1 MVAEVFSAMIQGIE
15 GQIVKIQVDI
25 SNGLP
30 NFNMI
35 GYLSNEV
42 KESKERVRT
51 ALNNI
56 GVLLP
61 PKRIS
66 VNFAPAD
73 FRKCGT
79 SFDIGVA
86 AAILLAMDFVPE
98 TYIKDTLFVGEL
110 SLNGQI
116 CPISGVLPIVV
127 AASKRGIKRCIV
139 AQENVAEAAFV
150 EQMEVI
156 GCRNLEE
163 LFFYLKHGYIIND
176 DSGEILEN
184 SGNISEDSGKECT
197 IQDVKKSQEISES
210 TRSLNLLVKDILE
223 NADEDKISVTDFS
236 EVKGQVMAK
245 RAMEIAAAG
254 YHNLMLGGPPG
265 VGKSMLASC
274 ISGIMPQMTTE
285 EMIDTTIIYS
295 AKGLLKDSFSLIT
308 KRPFRNPS
316 LAVTQAGMFG
326 GGMTPQPGE
335 ISLAHHGILFLDE
348 FPEYISLFSMLIDA
362 IKTGATLVLVGD
374 IHQLE
379 SVGPGAVLHDLLDIN
394 DKFIPKCMLT
404 DVFRQ
409 KGGSPIIDNSKR
421 INEGRTSLVTGKDF
435 QIIQT
440 KTETE
445 SMEKVKGIMKKYYDP
460 KDPFKIQILCP
471 SKEGISGV
479 VNQNTILQECLN
491 TSKDKI
497 FYGKGCYKVN
507 DKIIMTKNN
516 YEADYYNGDIGIIRS
531 IDKNKQLHVEI
542 REKEYVLTRD
552 MMEDIRL
559 AYGMTIHKSQGSEF
573 PIVIVVM
580 PMKPKIMLVR
590 NLLYTAITRAKK
602 QCIIINE
609 GTALETAIKTI
620 QAGNRRTRLK
630 TLLEQRGMC

>member
-150 EQMEVI
+150 EQMEVV

-236 EVKGQVMAK
+236 EVKGQAMAK

-285 EMIDTTIIYS
+285 EMIDT
-295 AKGLLKDSFSLIT
+295 
-308 KRPFRNPS
+308 
-316 LAVTQAGMFG
+316 V
-326 GGMTPQPGE
+326 
-335 ISLAHHGILFLDE
+335 ISLYLNNNISEKDLQNHIGDLQEELLLMHTAYKEEKEKHPVRLGTDTYETKSGTEAVSGLYEVYEKMLDDLS
-348 FPEYISLFSMLIDA
+348 SLS
-362 IKTGATLVLVGD
+362 GD
-374 IHQLE
+374 K
-379 SVGPGAVLHDLLDIN
+379 
-394 DKFIPKCMLT
+394 DKFTYTKLIY
-404 DVFRQ
+404 
-409 KGGSPIIDNSKR
+409 N
-421 INEGRTSLVTGKDF
+421 NE
-435 QIIQT
+435 IA
-440 KTETE
+440 
-445 SMEKVKGIMKKYYDP
+445 
-460 KDPFKIQILCP
+460 
-471 SKEGISGV
+471 
-479 VNQNTILQECLN
+479 
-491 TSKDKI
+491 DKI
-497 FYGKGCYKVN
+497 AAYKAAL
-507 DKIIMTKNN
+507 ICTS
-516 YEADYYNGDIGIIRS
+516 E
-531 IDKNKQLHVEI
+531 
-542 REKEYVLTRD
+542 EKET
-552 MMEDIRL
+552 
-559 AYGMTIHKSQGSEF
+559 
-573 PIVIVVM
+573 
-580 PMKPKIMLVR
+580 
-590 NLLYTAITRAKK
+590 N
-602 QCIIINE
+602 NN
-609 GTALETAIKTI
+609 
-620 QAGNRRTRLK
+620 GN
-630 TLLEQRGMC
+630 

>member
-56 GVLLP
+56 GILLP

-86 AAILLAMDFVPE
+86 AAILLAMNLVPE
-98 TYIKDTLFVGEL
+98 TYITDTLFIGEL

-127 AASKRGIKRCIV
+127 AASKRGIERCIV

-163 LFFYLKHGYIIND
+163 LFSYLKHGYIINT
-176 DSGEILEN
+176 DSGEISEN
-184 SGNISEDSGKECT
+184 SGKESEDSGKRLRNRKECMV
-197 IQDVKKSQEISES
+197 QDVENLQEMSEG
-210 TRSLNLLVKDILE
+210 TQSLNLKGTVLVKDILE
-223 NADEDKISVTDFS
+223 NAEEDRISVTDFS
-236 EVKGQVMAK
+236 EVKGQAMAK

-295 AKGLLKDSFSLIT
+295 AKGLLKDSFSLVS

-326 GGMTPQPGE
+326 GGTTPQPGE

-348 FPEYISLFSMLIDA
+348 FPEYKREIIEMLRVPLEKHEISIVRKEQTLTFPADFLLTVCANSCGCGYYPLERCRCTYRQIIKYQSRISGPILDRIDLFVRCEEIGYD
-362 IKTGATLVLVGD
+362 TLTSDSKEESSAD
-374 IHQLE
+374 IRKRVTKAWEIQKERFVQSTTLFNGRMSKSEVE
-379 SVGPGAVLHDLLDIN
+379 SYCLLDEEGQQLM
-394 DKFIPKCMLT
+394 KEAFSVFQLT
-404 DVFRQ
+404 GRSYFKILKVARTIADLEGSYDIKSRHVEEALYFRQ
-409 KGGSPIIDNSKR
+409 KG
-421 INEGRTSLVTGKDF
+421 EGRV
-435 QIIQT
+435 
-440 KTETE
+440 
-445 SMEKVKGIMKKYYDP
+445 KV
-460 KDPFKIQILCP
+460 
-471 SKEGISGV
+471 
-479 VNQNTILQECLN
+479 
-491 TSKDKI
+491 
-497 FYGKGCYKVN
+497 
-507 DKIIMTKNN
+507 
-516 YEADYYNGDIGIIRS
+516 R
-531 IDKNKQLHVEI
+531 
-542 REKEYVLTRD
+542 
-552 MMEDIRL
+552 
-559 AYGMTIHKSQGSEF
+559 
-573 PIVIVVM
+573 
-580 PMKPKIMLVR
+580 
-590 NLLYTAITRAKK
+590 
-602 QCIIINE
+602 
-609 GTALETAIKTI
+609 
-620 QAGNRRTRLK
+620 
-630 TLLEQRGMC
+630 

>member
-139 AQENVAEAAFV
+139 TQENVAEASFV

-184 SGNISEDSGKECT
+184 SGNISEDSGKGLRNGKECT
-197 IQDVKKSQEISES
+197 VQDVEKSQEILEG
-210 TRSLNLLVKDILE
+210 TRSLNLKSTVLVKDILE

-265 VGKSMLASC
+265 VGKSLLASS
-274 ISGIMPQMTTE
+274 ISAIMSQMTTE

-348 FPEYISLFSMLIDA
+348 FPEYKREIIEMLRVPLEKHEISIVRKEQTLTFPADFLLSVCANSCPCGYYPMDKCRCTYRQIVKYQNRISGPILDRIDLFVRCEEIGYEALTSNSKEESSADIRKRVSKAWEIQKERFAQSTTLFNGRMNKNEVEIYCKLDEEGQQLMKEAFSVFQLTGRSYFKILKVARTIADLEGSYD
-362 IKTGATLVLVGD
+362 IKSRHVEEALY
-374 IHQLE
+374 
-379 SVGPGAVLHDLLDIN
+379 
-394 DKFIPKCMLT
+394 
-404 DVFRQ
+404 FRQ
-409 KGGSPIIDNSKR
+409 KG
-421 INEGRTSLVTGKDF
+421 EGRV
-435 QIIQT
+435 
-440 KTETE
+440 
-445 SMEKVKGIMKKYYDP
+445 KV
-460 KDPFKIQILCP
+460 
-471 SKEGISGV
+471 
-479 VNQNTILQECLN
+479 
-491 TSKDKI
+491 
-497 FYGKGCYKVN
+497 
-507 DKIIMTKNN
+507 
-516 YEADYYNGDIGIIRS
+516 R
-531 IDKNKQLHVEI
+531 
-542 REKEYVLTRD
+542 
-552 MMEDIRL
+552 
-559 AYGMTIHKSQGSEF
+559 
-573 PIVIVVM
+573 
-580 PMKPKIMLVR
+580 
-590 NLLYTAITRAKK
+590 
-602 QCIIINE
+602 
-609 GTALETAIKTI
+609 
-620 QAGNRRTRLK
+620 
-630 TLLEQRGMC
+630 

>member
-150 EQMEVI
+150 EQMEVV

-348 FPEYISLFSMLIDA
+348 FPEY
-362 IKTGATLVLVGD
+362 
-374 IHQLE
+374 
-379 SVGPGAVLHDLLDIN
+379 
-394 DKFIPKCMLT
+394 
-404 DVFRQ
+404 
-409 KGGSPIIDNSKR
+409 
-421 INEGRTSLVTGKDF
+421 
-435 QIIQT
+435 
-440 KTETE
+440 
-445 SMEKVKGIMKKYYDP
+445 
-460 KDPFKIQILCP
+460 
-471 SKEGISGV
+471 
-479 VNQNTILQECLN
+479 TILQECLN

>member
-56 GVLLP
+56 GILLP

-79 SFDIGVA
+79 AFDIGVA
-86 AAILLAMDFVPE
+86 AAILLAMNLVPE
-98 TYIKDTLFVGEL
+98 TYIADTLFIGEL

-163 LFFYLKHGYIIND
+163 LFSYLKHGYIINT
-176 DSGEILEN
+176 DSGEISEN
-184 SGNISEDSGKECT
+184 SGKDSEDSGKRLRNGKECT
-197 IQDVKKSQEISES
+197 VQDVENLQEISEG
-210 TRSLNLLVKDILE
+210 TQSLNLKGTVLVKDILE
-223 NADEDKISVTDFS
+223 NAEEDRTSVTDFS

-295 AKGLLKDSFSLIT
+295 AKGLLKDSFSLVS

-326 GGMTPQPGE
+326 GGTTPQPGE

-348 FPEYISLFSMLIDA
+348 FPEYKREIIEMLRVPLEKHEISIVRKEQTLTFPADFLLTVCANSCGCGYYPLERCRCTYRQIIKYQSRISGPILDRIDLFVRCEEIGYD
-362 IKTGATLVLVGD
+362 TLTSDSKEESSAD
-374 IHQLE
+374 IRKRVTKAWEIQKERFVQSNTLFNGRMSKSEVE
-379 SVGPGAVLHDLLDIN
+379 SYCLLDEEGQQLM
-394 DKFIPKCMLT
+394 KEAFSVFQLT
-404 DVFRQ
+404 GRSYFKILKVARTIADLEGSYDIKSRHVEEALYFRQ
-409 KGGSPIIDNSKR
+409 KG
-421 INEGRTSLVTGKDF
+421 EGRV
-435 QIIQT
+435 
-440 KTETE
+440 
-445 SMEKVKGIMKKYYDP
+445 KV
-460 KDPFKIQILCP
+460 
-471 SKEGISGV
+471 
-479 VNQNTILQECLN
+479 
-491 TSKDKI
+491 
-497 FYGKGCYKVN
+497 
-507 DKIIMTKNN
+507 
-516 YEADYYNGDIGIIRS
+516 R
-531 IDKNKQLHVEI
+531 
-542 REKEYVLTRD
+542 
-552 MMEDIRL
+552 
-559 AYGMTIHKSQGSEF
+559 
-573 PIVIVVM
+573 
-580 PMKPKIMLVR
+580 
-590 NLLYTAITRAKK
+590 
-602 QCIIINE
+602 
-609 GTALETAIKTI
+609 
-620 QAGNRRTRLK
+620 
-630 TLLEQRGMC
+630 

>member
-56 GVLLP
+56 GILLP

-86 AAILLAMDFVPE
+86 AAILLVMDFVPE
-98 TYIKDTLFVGEL
+98 TYITDTLFVGEL

-163 LFFYLKHGYIIND
+163 LFFYLKHGYIVND

-184 SGNISEDSGKECT
+184 SGNISEDSGKELRNGKECT
-197 IQDVKKSQEISES
+197 VQDVEKSQEISEG
-210 TRSLNLLVKDILE
+210 TRSLNLKSTVLVKDILE
-223 NADEDKISVTDFS
+223 NAEEDRISVTDFS

-254 YHNLMLGGPPG
+254 YHNLMLSGPPG

-348 FPEYISLFSMLIDA
+348 FPEYKREIIEMLRVPLEKHEISIVRKEQTLTFPADFLLSVCANSCPCGYYPMDKCRCTYRQIVKDQNRISGPILDRIDLFVRCEEIGYEALTSNSKEESSADIRKRVTKAWEIQKERFAQSTTLFNGRMNKNEVESYCKLDGEGQQLMKEAFSVFQLTGRSYFKILKVARTIADLEGSYD
-362 IKTGATLVLVGD
+362 IKSRHVEEALY
-374 IHQLE
+374 
-379 SVGPGAVLHDLLDIN
+379 
-394 DKFIPKCMLT
+394 
-404 DVFRQ
+404 FRQ
-409 KGGSPIIDNSKR
+409 KG
-421 INEGRTSLVTGKDF
+421 EGRV
-435 QIIQT
+435 
-440 KTETE
+440 
-445 SMEKVKGIMKKYYDP
+445 KV
-460 KDPFKIQILCP
+460 
-471 SKEGISGV
+471 
-479 VNQNTILQECLN
+479 
-491 TSKDKI
+491 
-497 FYGKGCYKVN
+497 
-507 DKIIMTKNN
+507 
-516 YEADYYNGDIGIIRS
+516 R
-531 IDKNKQLHVEI
+531 
-542 REKEYVLTRD
+542 
-552 MMEDIRL
+552 
-559 AYGMTIHKSQGSEF
+559 
-573 PIVIVVM
+573 
-580 PMKPKIMLVR
+580 
-590 NLLYTAITRAKK
+590 
-602 QCIIINE
+602 
-609 GTALETAIKTI
+609 
-620 QAGNRRTRLK
+620 
-630 TLLEQRGMC
+630 

>member
-56 GVLLP
+56 GILLP

-86 AAILLAMDFVPE
+86 AAILLVMDFVPE
-98 TYIKDTLFVGEL
+98 TYITDTLFVGEL

-163 LFFYLKHGYIIND
+163 LFFYLKHGYIVND

-184 SGNISEDSGKECT
+184 SGNISEDSGKELRNGKECT
-197 IQDVKKSQEISES
+197 VQDVEKSQEISEG
-210 TRSLNLLVKDILE
+210 TRSLNLKSTVLVKDILE
-223 NADEDKISVTDFS
+223 NAEEDRISVTDFS

-254 YHNLMLGGPPG
+254 YHNLMLSGPPG

-348 FPEYISLFSMLIDA
+348 FPEYKREIIEMLRVPLEKHEISIVRKEQTLTFPADFLLSVCANSCPCGYYPMDKCRCTYRQIVKYQNRISGPILDRIDLFVRCEEIGYEALTSNSKEESSADIRKRVTKAWEIQKERFAQSTTLFNGRMNKNEVESYCKLDGEGQQLMKEAFSVFQLTGRSYFKILKVARTIADLEGSYD
-362 IKTGATLVLVGD
+362 IKSRHVEEALY
-374 IHQLE
+374 
-379 SVGPGAVLHDLLDIN
+379 
-394 DKFIPKCMLT
+394 
-404 DVFRQ
+404 FRQ
-409 KGGSPIIDNSKR
+409 KG
-421 INEGRTSLVTGKDF
+421 EGRV
-435 QIIQT
+435 
-440 KTETE
+440 
-445 SMEKVKGIMKKYYDP
+445 KV
-460 KDPFKIQILCP
+460 
-471 SKEGISGV
+471 
-479 VNQNTILQECLN
+479 
-491 TSKDKI
+491 
-497 FYGKGCYKVN
+497 
-507 DKIIMTKNN
+507 
-516 YEADYYNGDIGIIRS
+516 R
-531 IDKNKQLHVEI
+531 
-542 REKEYVLTRD
+542 
-552 MMEDIRL
+552 
-559 AYGMTIHKSQGSEF
+559 
-573 PIVIVVM
+573 
-580 PMKPKIMLVR
+580 
-590 NLLYTAITRAKK
+590 
-602 QCIIINE
+602 
-609 GTALETAIKTI
+609 
-620 QAGNRRTRLK
+620 
-630 TLLEQRGMC
+630 

>member
-116 CPISGVLPIVV
+116 CPISGVVPIVV

-150 EQMEVI
+150 EQMEVV

-348 FPEYISLFSMLIDA
+348 FPEYKREIIEMLRVPLEKHEISIVRKEQTLTFPADFLLSVCANSCPCGYYPMDKCRCTYRQIVKYQNRISGSILDRIDLFVRCEEIGYEALTSNSKEESSADIRKRVSKAWEIQKERFAQSTTLFNGRMNKNEVEIYCKLDEEGQQLMKEAFSVFQLTGRSYFKILKVARTIADLEGSYD
-362 IKTGATLVLVGD
+362 IKSRNVEEALY
-374 IHQLE
+374 
-379 SVGPGAVLHDLLDIN
+379 
-394 DKFIPKCMLT
+394 
-404 DVFRQ
+404 FRQ
-409 KGGSPIIDNSKR
+409 KG
-421 INEGRTSLVTGKDF
+421 EGRV
-435 QIIQT
+435 
-440 KTETE
+440 
-445 SMEKVKGIMKKYYDP
+445 KV
-460 KDPFKIQILCP
+460 
-471 SKEGISGV
+471 
-479 VNQNTILQECLN
+479 
-491 TSKDKI
+491 
-497 FYGKGCYKVN
+497 
-507 DKIIMTKNN
+507 
-516 YEADYYNGDIGIIRS
+516 R
-531 IDKNKQLHVEI
+531 
-542 REKEYVLTRD
+542 
-552 MMEDIRL
+552 
-559 AYGMTIHKSQGSEF
+559 
-573 PIVIVVM
+573 
-580 PMKPKIMLVR
+580 
-590 NLLYTAITRAKK
+590 
-602 QCIIINE
+602 
-609 GTALETAIKTI
+609 
-620 QAGNRRTRLK
+620 
-630 TLLEQRGMC
+630 